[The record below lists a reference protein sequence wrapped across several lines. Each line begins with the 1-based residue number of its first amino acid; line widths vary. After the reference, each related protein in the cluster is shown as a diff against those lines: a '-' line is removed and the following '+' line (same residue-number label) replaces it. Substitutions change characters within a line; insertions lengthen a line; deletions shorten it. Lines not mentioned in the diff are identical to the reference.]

1 MAFDAKIFKVL
12 IASPGDVGDER
23 NVIPEI
29 INEWNAINA
38 SLSKVVLMPIKWET
52 HSAPLLG
59 DRPQAIINKQLVKD
73 CDILVGVFWTRIGT
87 NTGVSIS
94 GTAEEIEQF
103 VEMKKPVML
112 YFSQALVDPDKIDI
126 GQFTILKNFK
136 EKMRLQGLTE
146 SYQNI
151 PDFRQKFS
159 RQLSIN
165 VSNIINSA
173 IDTNKQETEP
183 TAKPLKGKK
192 KKNETTIVYSVI
204 EPMTI
209 SPVEV
214 TKEKLTSD
222 KVDEYLIKSVQS
234 VSGSNGWARI
244 AAVGAYLQTYTP
256 IDYKE
261 FNFPKL
267 QAFLKSR
274 KLFEFGEEKGHP
286 ILRVLQK

>member
-1 MAFDAKIFKVL
+1 
-12 IASPGDVGDER
+12 
-23 NVIPEI
+23 
-29 INEWNAINA
+29 
-38 SLSKVVLMPIKWET
+38 
-52 HSAPLLG
+52 
-59 DRPQAIINKQLVKD
+59 
-73 CDILVGVFWTRIGT
+73 
-87 NTGVSIS
+87 
-94 GTAEEIEQF
+94 
-103 VEMKKPVML
+103 
-112 YFSQALVDPDKIDI
+112 
-126 GQFTILKNFK
+126 
-136 EKMRLQGLTE
+136 MRLQGLTE

-183 TAKPLKGKK
+183 TTKHLKGKNK
-192 KKNETTIVYSVI
+192 ADETTIVKTVI

-256 IDYKE
+256 IDYKK

-274 KLFEFGEEKGHP
+274 KLFEFGDEKGHP
-286 ILRVLQK
+286 ILRVIQK

>member
-1 MAFDAKIFKVL
+1 
-12 IASPGDVGDER
+12 
-23 NVIPEI
+23 
-29 INEWNAINA
+29 
-38 SLSKVVLMPIKWET
+38 
-52 HSAPLLG
+52 
-59 DRPQAIINKQLVKD
+59 
-73 CDILVGVFWTRIGT
+73 
-87 NTGVSIS
+87 
-94 GTAEEIEQF
+94 
-103 VEMKKPVML
+103 
-112 YFSQALVDPDKIDI
+112 
-126 GQFTILKNFK
+126 
-136 EKMRLQGLTE
+136 MRLQGLTE

-173 IDTNKQETEP
+173 IDTNKQETEA

-192 KKNETTIVYSVI
+192 KTDETTIVKTVI

-214 TKEKLTSD
+214 AKEKLTSD

-244 AAVGAYLQTYTP
+244 AAVGSYLQTYTP

-286 ILRVLQK
+286 ILRVIQK